1 MGIDGNSGFVD
12 SMDVGRLP
20 NDSGEKKTALG
31 MDRLHIKSLGLLVL
45 RQSV

>member
-12 SMDVGRLP
+12 SMDIRRLP

-31 MDRLHIKSLGLLVL
+31 MDGLHIKSIGFLVL